1 MSVSPTDARNDPRN
15 AHLPLVNQPQTI
27 LGTTI
32 TFLVCSSPPTIIV
45 TSPLTLRSSRSLFLL
60 QACGYGVDF
69 GIAFG
74 DGMMPLSSLLVLR
87 V

>member
-1 MSVSPTDARNDPRN
+1 MSVSPADARDDPRN

-32 TFLVCSSPPTIIV
+32 TFLVCVSPPHIILIF
-45 TSPLTLRSSRSLFLL
+45 PLTFCFRHWLFLQ
-60 QACGYGVDF
+60 QACAYGVDF
-69 GIAFG
+69 VIASG